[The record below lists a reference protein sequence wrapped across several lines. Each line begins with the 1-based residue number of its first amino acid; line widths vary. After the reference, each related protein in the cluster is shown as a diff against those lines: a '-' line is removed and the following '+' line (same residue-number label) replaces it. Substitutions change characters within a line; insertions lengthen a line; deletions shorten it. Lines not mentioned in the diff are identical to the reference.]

1 MPFALFSQE
10 EATFISIYSSPS
22 KIQIRLNS
30 VILGTTPMERISIK
44 PGSHLIEAVANNP
57 GIWNH
62 TNVIKRFNIY
72 AGQDTTI
79 FIQFTRG
86 VKINSL
92 PFNAKLISDK
102 GLLGS
107 TPLTIPF
114 EENLGKEFHLE
125 KPGYKTYTF
134 LLEDPQSKLFTMQ
147 KIELKSSSDESQ
159 SFTHSLFRTRTK
171 SKFLFLTGTVAAH
184 WLAFYFKNL
193 ADDNFEK
200 YLTTGNPNLM
210 SKYWNN
216 TQKFDRYSNIS
227 LGISYAFLG
236 GLIYTVL
243 WR

>member
-1 MPFALFSQE
+1 
-10 EATFISIYSSPS
+10 
-22 KIQIRLNS
+22 
-30 VILGTTPMERISIK
+30 VILGTTPLERIKIK
-44 PGSHLIEAVANNP
+44 AGSHLIEAVANNP
-57 GIWNH
+57 GIWNN
-62 TNVIKRFNIY
+62 TNVTKRFNIK

-79 FIQFTRG
+79 YIQFTRG

-102 GLLGS
+102 GLLGY
-107 TPLTIPF
+107 TPFNIPF

-125 KPGYKTYTF
+125 KPGYKTFTF
-134 LLEDPQSKLFTMQ
+134 VLEDPQSKLYTLQ
-147 KIELKSSSDESQ
+147 QIDLKSSIDESQ
-159 SFTHSLFRTRTK
+159 SFAYSLFQTRTK

-184 WLAFYFKNL
+184 WIAFYFKNL

-200 YLTTGNPNLM
+200 YLTTGNPNQM
-210 SKYWNN
+210 SKYWDN
-216 TQKFDRYSNIS
+216 TQKFDRFSNIS